1 MSEWDVDAASI
12 AENYERYLVPSLF
25 GPTADSLL
33 DAATPQPGDRVLDV
47 ACGTGIVARKAAT
60 RVGRSGSVVG
70 VDFQPDM
77 IDQARKTPPTDPPV
91 EWRQAS
97 ADDMPFEDGEFDVVL
112 CQHGM
117 QFFPDKPAAL
127 REMHR
132 VMAPGG
138 RFGVMVLNDIRRTPP
153 LVALIDALGRHMG
166 PAPAGFVQ
174 MVGALGNESELR
186 GLIEDAGFRDVN
198 VTPVAM
204 EYRFPS
210 PEWFVRR
217 YVESTPLAANPAVAE
232 ADDATRIAVEN
243 DFSAALADYLDG
255 DGVRFPVE
263 NLLATATK

>member
-1 MSEWDVDAASI
+1 MSEWDIEAASI
-12 AENYERYLVPSLF
+12 ARNYERHLVPRLF
-25 GPTADSLL
+25 GPSAESLL
-33 DAATPQPGDRVLDV
+33 DAVTPRPGDSVLDV
-47 ACGTGIVARKAAT
+47 ACGTGIAARKAT
-60 RVGRSGSVVG
+60 ERITPGGRAVG
-70 VDFQPDM
+70 VDLIPDM
-77 IDQARKTPPTDPPV
+77 LEAARVTAPTDPPV
-91 EWRQAS
+91 EWHQAS
-97 ADDMPFEDGEFDVVL
+97 ADDMPFDDGTFDVVL

-127 REMHR
+127 REMRR
-132 VMAPGG
+132 VMAADG
-138 RFGVMVLNDIRRTPP
+138 RLGVMVLNDIRRTPP

-186 GLIEDAGFRDVN
+186 GLIEDAGFSDVK

-232 ADDATRIAVEN
+232 ADEATRLAVEN
-243 DFSAALADYLDG
+243 DFSAALADYVDG
-255 DGVRFPVE
+255 EGVRFPVE
-263 NLLATATK
+263 NLVATATR